1 MANNS
6 DYTIKFDRTDKAK
19 INRLFRQ
26 LKRQSTPILRQ
37 AINRGVNGSKVDFT
51 KAAAER
57 LYTAQK
63 NIKKT
68 IGAKQAKGRNL
79 SGWVKA
85 DKKQIPAGKFRTR
98 QTKAGVTAKMWRDK
112 SPVKFRGAIKIE
124 IQHPEGGKFKG
135 VLRRK
140 KYFQHQTGIKR
151 NIQYAKLPKKYRYP
165 LEQMFG
171 PTAFHAIKDRKTL
184 DSLKE
189 KGLERYRK
197 ELVSG
202 LNRLLRKRAG
212 K

>member
-1 MANNS
+1 MANS
-6 DYTIKFDRTDKAK
+6 DFTIKFDKTDKAK
-19 INRLFRQ
+19 INRLFKQ
-26 LKRQSTPILRQ
+26 IKRQSTPILRQ
-37 AINRGVNGSKVDFT
+37 AINRGVKGSKIDFT

-68 IGAKQAKGRNL
+68 IGAKQAKKDDL
-79 SGWVKA
+79 SGWVTA
-85 DKKQIPAGKFRTR
+85 DKEQIPAGKFRTR
-98 QTKAGVTAKMWRDK
+98 QTKTGVTAKMWRDK
-112 SPVKFRGAIKIE
+112 APVRFRGAIKIE
-124 IQHPEGGKFKG
+124 IQHPKGGSYKG
-135 VLRRK
+135 VFRRK
-140 KYFQHQTGIKR
+140 GYFEHQTGIKR
-151 NIQYAKLPKKYRYP
+151 NIQYSKLPKRYRYP
-165 LEQMFG
+165 LQQMFG